1 MDTYPFN
8 EFESMFQG
16 HVAGMVLT
24 PWNLHG
30 PLLGVHRVPPAPL
43 PRGAAALHHPP
54 PREEEEG
61 HTTEYHHM

>member
-1 MDTYPFN
+1 MDIYPFN

-16 HVAGMVLT
+16 HISGMVLT

-30 PLLGVHRVPPAPL
+30 PLLGVDRVPPAPL
-43 PRGAAALHHPP
+43 PWGVAALHHPP
-54 PREEEEG
+54 PREEEG